1 MGCSFVRV
9 ATILGPV
16 EGVSALFNE
25 GKRLTT
31 REQADQTLGVTMYGD
46 TDVLRR
52 RADQLR
58 EQGVDVRMLADQ
70 LVAQTEGL
78 GWTGRAAESMRLRVR
93 ERAEHLRAVAAE
105 HDTAADS
112 LDRHTQEVTTLQDAI
127 AERERT
133 VASLVADARTRVARV
148 EAGNAAS
155 EDSVHRLPD
164 PEDAALVSFT
174 PPPPGHRDWLSV
186 ELPGLRDDS
195 RTS

>member
-1 MGCSFVRV
+1 MIR
-9 ATILGPV
+9 PV
-16 EGVSALFNE
+16 QGVSALFNE

-31 REQADQTLGVTMYGD
+31 RNQAEDVTMYGD

-58 EQGVDVRMLADQ
+58 EQGVDVRMLAEQ
-70 LVAQTEGL
+70 LMAQTEGL
-78 GWTGRAAESMRLRVR
+78 GWTGRAAESMRLRVQ
-93 ERAEHLRAVAAE
+93 ERATHLRAVAAE

-133 VASLVADARTRVARV
+133 VASLVTDARTRVARV
-148 EAGNAAS
+148 EAANDADAA
-155 EDSVHRLPD
+155 VRRLPD
-164 PEDAALVSFT
+164 ADDTALAAFT
-174 PPPPGHRDWLSV
+174 PPPPGHLDWLTV